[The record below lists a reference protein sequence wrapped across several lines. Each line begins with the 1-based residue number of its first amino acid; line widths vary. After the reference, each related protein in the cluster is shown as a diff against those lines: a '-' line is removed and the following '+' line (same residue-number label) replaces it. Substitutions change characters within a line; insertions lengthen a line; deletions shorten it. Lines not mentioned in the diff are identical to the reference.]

1 MMKNKTNKKVMQ
13 RTSHMTIGFSLG
25 IELVAP
31 AVMWGRI
38 IPLSIADGL
47 AMEVLSERT

>member
-1 MMKNKTNKKVMQ
+1 MKNKNKKVMQ

-47 AMEVLSERT
+47 AMEVLSEQT